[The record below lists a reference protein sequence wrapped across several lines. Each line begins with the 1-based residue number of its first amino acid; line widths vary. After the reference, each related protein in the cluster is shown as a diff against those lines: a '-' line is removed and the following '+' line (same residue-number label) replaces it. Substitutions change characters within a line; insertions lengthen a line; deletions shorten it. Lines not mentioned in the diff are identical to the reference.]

1 VILLFCLGA
10 TGAPPAPGYHHVK
23 KITLGGEGG
32 WDYLTIDS
40 AARRLYIARA
50 TRVMVLDADSGAQ
63 VGEIADTPGVH
74 GVALAPQLGRGFTS
88 NGRAS
93 TVTIFDLK
101 TLKPLGQAKT
111 GSNPDAIVYDAVT
124 RRVFTFNGASKDA
137 TVIGAADGSVSGT
150 IALDGKPE
158 FAVADEAGRIYVNLE
173 DKSELLAIDSR
184 QLTILNRWPLA
195 PCKEPSGLAMDR
207 KNRRLFV
214 GCGNKLM
221 AVVDADSGRVLTTL
235 PIGSGVD
242 AIAFDPGTALAFSS
256 NGDGTLTV
264 VREESPDKF
273 TVVENVATQRGARTM
288 ALDEKTHN
296 VYLVTAEFGPPRE
309 PTPDNPR
316 GRPGMLPGSFVLLV
330 FGQ

>member
-1 VILLFCLGA
+1 
-10 TGAPPAPGYHHVK
+10 
-23 KITLGGEGG
+23 
-32 WDYLTIDS
+32 
-40 AARRLYIARA
+40 
-50 TRVMVLDADSGAQ
+50 MVLDADSGAQ

-137 TVIGAADGSVSGT
+137 TVISAADGSVSGT

-195 PCKEPSGLAMDR
+195 SCKEPTGLAMDR

-221 AVVDADSGRVLTTL
+221 AGLGAHSGRV
-235 PIGSGVD
+235 
-242 AIAFDPGTALAFSS
+242 FSHPPL
-256 NGDGTLTV
+256 G
-264 VREESPDKF
+264 
-273 TVVENVATQRGARTM
+273 RGAG
-288 ALDEKTHN
+288 A
-296 VYLVTAEFGPPRE
+296 PPTCSRG
-309 PTPDNPR
+309 TP
-316 GRPGMLPGSFVLLV
+316 GL
-330 FGQ
+330 